1 MSRNPYEPTLAPRG
15 RQVVSKSSWLVT
27 ITLLSTPQVL
37 AMVFFLASKQSLL
50 NFMAWNNGSVLVA
63 ILIAV
68 TVSLALAFMRV
79 VRWGQVALVGIV
91 HLVSGLAVFYYVF
104 SHNE

>member
-15 RQVVSKSSWLVT
+15 RQVVSKGSWLVT

-37 AMVFFLASKQSLL
+37 TMVCFLASKQSLL
-50 NFMAWNNGSVLVA
+50 NFVAWNNGSVLVA
-63 ILIAV
+63 LLIAI
-68 TVSLALAFMRV
+68 TISLSLAFMGV

-91 HLVSGLAVFYYVF
+91 HLVSGLAVFHYVF